1 MPFLQE
7 NDIPGPVGRE
17 PALEPIAI
25 CGMSC
30 RTPGKVTSP
39 SALWQ
44 MLLEKA
50 AGNTTK
56 VPESRFNIDAH
67 FHENMDRPGSF
78 NVPGGYFLDGPPEQ
92 FDPTFFNMTPVEAMW
107 LDPQQRRMLEVCYE
121 AIESAGM
128 TLDSVRALFHELDE
142 WSNTGVFAAS
152 FTADYQQMAFK
163 DHDFRHNYA
172 ATGVDT
178 GIISARIGNTFDLR
192 GPNSL
197 INTACSSSVYAVHNA
212 CNSLRARDCDSALV
226 GGVNMIVTVDQ
237 HMNTAK
243 LGIMSPTSFCHT
255 FDSSANGYGRAEG
268 AGALFLK
275 RFDDA
280 VRDGDTIRAVIRSSA
295 VNSNGKV
302 PGYGITFPNVDG
314 QEQVIRQAYRKAGLN
329 PDDTAVFEV
338 HGTGTPVGD
347 PIEVRAVS
355 RAMNDTR
362 SKAKPL
368 LLTAIKPNI
377 GHSEAASG
385 IFAIIKA
392 ALMVETGLL
401 PGIAG
406 LKTINPNITEAEWNV
421 KINKD
426 LSQWPSGF
434 DSRRASLSS
443 FGYGGTNA
451 HVIIEN
457 VEALVPGYRR
467 GAAKEKADYDHSS
480 TRPLLVTMSAHDKTT
495 LGRNIEAYSKV
506 VDQFYLK
513 DYAHTMNTRRTAF
526 QQRAFAVASEPTA
539 AQDLTLGNFKFG
551 SSSNSIKGLAFIFTG
566 QGAQWASVGKEAINT
581 FPVFRETVRKLDQV
595 LRRLRDPP
603 DFTLVEQLAAPG
615 ETSRINDPDVA
626 QSTLAAVQIAV
637 VDLLASWGV
646 LPKAT
651 IGHSSGEV
659 GAAYAAGLVSAP
671 EAIVAAYYR
680 GLTLVRYA
688 QKGGSMLAVGKGA
701 DDLEPYRGRLTQ
713 DIVVACENSPN
724 SVTLSGPAEAI
735 RKAGDMFAAENI
747 FARELRTGMAYHSP
761 FMRPAAEA
769 MARLISE
776 ALEELDGLDRQWR
789 YPERIMIST
798 VTNKRLR
805 KADVNS
811 TYWTSNLV
819 SPVLFNTGVQALLDD
834 ESLGSINGFLEVG
847 PHSALAGPL
856 KQIYQHKEVSSFTYI
871 PSIVRNDGNAAL
883 SLLRTAGELHL
894 ASYPVDLVQVNRLG
908 PAYRHDTTMGH
919 SKPRYTQP
927 MSLVDLP
934 PYQWNYEKVFWT
946 EPRASAEY
954 RQLKHPRHDLLGR
967 RILGLSDRNIAWR
980 NVLRIKDIPWLVDHK
995 LGDSVMFPAAGH
1007 LAVAIEALR
1016 QYCEISNVEIVGATV
1031 RDLELKT
1038 ALIIPETDGGIEIQ
1052 VRLTEQS
1059 CGPENI
1065 PFFTFAVESWSNGW
1079 VVHSTGTIE
1088 PNSTSSAA
1096 PSADH
1101 PVDTD
1106 ALTQR
1111 HSGKRWND
1119 SFRRVGFE
1127 YGRAFATLDKIRTHG
1142 KYHHQAAGS
1151 IPIAVESGLMQG
1163 ESRYMVHPSTVDGL
1177 LQLVIIAIHAGLY
1190 QEMPWGVIPVRF
1202 DEVTIRLPAK
1212 AAGTMGQAI
1221 SWLPEPKEHARR
1233 FISNAKLISSEGDV
1247 LVDIKG
1253 LHTQSYD
1260 AALPPLDESALKPM
1274 PYTGVVWRP
1283 DPTLNSPSS
1292 LVSRGSKAIDAV
1304 FKLLESLNHK
1314 RSLASVLVLDSQG
1327 IVEEKRLQ
1335 VTAPMAT
1342 ITAIGVKDASD
1353 DIRLRRLALSDGVS
1367 EVFILGLE
1375 KQDVAIFGQ
1384 AETAQL
1390 IQEGLVSDIQAL
1402 LGENSNLV
1410 LLVEKHDSAK
1420 TREAVGNCGLASEV
1434 VSFADFDLVCH
1445 LSSHKTNKGQDEING
1460 DGKIVNGNENS
1471 VRESQVDLVYSPR
1484 HSASPEGLTTALV
1497 ALGINVHIRTLEEA
1511 STNST
1516 NQIVLYN
1523 PHGNLLSHTEQ
1534 DTFESL
1540 KTVISSGTSVLWL
1553 TSGVNQGQC
1562 TSAAM
1567 VSGFLR
1573 VVREEQKMARV
1584 LVLDY
1589 DKTENFE
1596 TIAHTVAS
1604 VLDDAGGK
1612 EVPETEFWLHD
1623 RVCHISRVL
1632 PNEDINNR
1640 MIGERGEIKQLML
1653 PRGELLRGFP
1663 EAGEIVFRR
1672 SEDFDVTWL
1681 SAGDVEIQV
1690 THVLDF
1696 RKQDLQ
1702 ASPESPRLIAGIVTQ
1717 VGRDVKSDLTG
1728 ARVVTYTL
1736 TPYNTL
1742 VRVPEDIVVRFNPSK
1757 YNGLLAG
1764 LSRAIHALYTA
1775 TASLTGK
1782 RVLLL
1787 SPSSSLAKSVSLLA
1801 EAYGFEVFTSSSPS
1815 TVIRTRDFIQNSGP
1829 SLIVLAEVL
1838 SSLGEE
1844 IWRDLPS
1851 GASFVLVSSAKD
1863 PSQKAL
1869 DSRPFL
1875 RGARFVA
1882 AGLEIDLKTNAA
1894 SIRSSIESAITVAER
1909 HGDEGEDEAQTLTVN
1924 SLTDAS
1930 SAPEETS
1937 ILRFGYGSDTIKVLP
1952 SAHRLRFS
1960 SEDVYLLVGCL
1971 GGLGRSLTSWM
1982 MDHGARRFAFVSRSG
1997 DDKPEAARLV
2007 RDIIDAGALPQIFRG
2022 DVANVTDMK
2031 SVVQAITKDRRIRGV
2046 VHAAMVLNDSMLP
2059 NMTVDKWKGTLSPK
2073 VDGALALTEALR
2085 DHNETLDFFVMT
2097 SSISATAG
2105 QPGQANY
2112 AAANAFLDNI
2122 ALTRRLA
2129 GLPATTLVLPMVLGV
2144 GVVAESDNLE
2154 GQISRRGLYGADERE
2169 MLRGFAAAMS
2179 QPRPLPS
2186 TPSAF
2191 DHAHSAIIMGLEPAR
2206 LGVSLAAA
2214 ADDDSSD
2221 LSWFEEDARFSGL
2234 QAWVRAASGS
2244 LGSKDAATNAGAFI
2258 PQLYAIAN
2266 KEGYARALDI
2276 TCEHIVQKCSAILL
2290 IPIDSF
2296 ELDGKSVGAHGLDSM
2311 IGVELRNWL
2320 FKELRLNIPF
2330 QELLATTMTLRGLSE
2345 LVLKGL
2351 DILPG
2356 LTLGE
2361 VEEEQRRA
2369 RSGIKD

>member
-1 MPFLQE
+1 MHFLQE

-44 MLLEKA
+44 MLLRKA

-67 FHENMDRPGSF
+67 FHENIDRPGSF

-128 TLDSVRALFHELDE
+128 TLDSIAG
-142 WSNTGVFAAS
+142 SNTGVFAAS
-152 FTADYQQMAFK
+152 FTADYQQMTFK

-255 FDSSANGYGRAEG
+255 FDSSADGYGRAEG

-275 RFDDA
+275 RLDDA

-362 SKAKPL
+362 SKDKPL

-426 LSQWPSGF
+426 LSKWPSGF

-457 VEALVPGYRR
+457 VEALVPGYQR

-480 TRPLLVTMSAHDKTT
+480 IRPLLVTMSAHDKTT
-495 LGRNIEAYSKV
+495 LGKNIEAYSKV
-506 VDQFYLK
+506 VDQFYLR
-513 DYAHTMNTRRTAF
+513 DYAHTMNMRRTAF

-566 QGAQWASVGKEAINT
+566 QGAQWASVGKEAIDT
-581 FPVFRETVRKLDQV
+581 FPVFRETIRKLDQV
-595 LRRLRDPP
+595 LRRLLEPP

-615 ETSRINDPDVA
+615 ENSRINNPDVA

-680 GLTLVRYA
+680 GLSLVRYA
-688 QKGGSMLAVGKGA
+688 QKGGSMLAVGKGV
-701 DDLEPYRGRLTQ
+701 DDLKPYRGRLTQ

-735 RKAGDMFAAENI
+735 RKAGDMFAAESI

-761 FMRPAAEA
+761 FMRPAAEP

-776 ALEELDGLDRQWR
+776 ALERLDGLDRQWR
-789 YPERIMIST
+789 YPEKIMIST
-798 VTNKRLR
+798 ITNKRLR
-805 KADVNS
+805 KADVS
-811 TYWTSNLV
+811 PAYWTSNLV

-834 ESLGSINGFLEVG
+834 ESLGDINGFLEVG

-856 KQIYQHKEVSSFTYI
+856 KQICQHKEASSFTYI

-883 SLLRTAGELHL
+883 SLLRTAGELYL
-894 ASYPVDLVQVNRLG
+894 ASYPVDLLQVNKVG
-908 PAYRHDTTMGH
+908 PTYRHDTTMGH
-919 SKPRYTQP
+919 IKPRYTQP

-934 PYQWNYEKVFWT
+934 PYQWNYEQVFWT

-995 LGDSVMFPAAGH
+995 LGGSVMFPAAGH
-1007 LAVAIEALR
+1007 LAVAIEGLR
-1016 QYCEISNVEIVGATV
+1016 QYCEISNVEIIGATV

-1038 ALIIPETDGGIEIQ
+1038 ALIVPDTDGGIEIQ
-1052 VRLTEQS
+1052 VRLTEQAS
-1059 CGPENI
+1059 GSENI
-1065 PFFTFAVESWSNGW
+1065 PSFTFAVESWSNGW

-1088 PNSTSSAA
+1088 PNNTSSAA
-1096 PSADH
+1096 PSAVH
-1101 PVDTD
+1101 PVDIN

-1111 HSGKRWND
+1111 HSGRRWND

-1127 YGRAFATLDKIRTHG
+1127 YSRAFATLDKIRTHG

-1163 ESRYMVHPSTVDGL
+1163 ESRYIVHPSTVDGL

-1190 QEMPWGVIPVRF
+1190 QEMPWGVIPVRI
-1202 DEVTIRLPAK
+1202 DEVTIRLPGES
-1212 AAGTMGQAI
+1212 AGTMGQAI
-1221 SWLPEPKEHARR
+1221 SWLREPKEHARR
-1233 FISNAKLISSEGDV
+1233 FISDAKLISSEGDV

-1283 DPTLNSPSS
+1283 DPTLNSTSS
-1292 LVSRGSKAIDAV
+1292 LVSRDSSAVDAV

-1335 VTAPMAT
+1335 MTAPMAT
-1342 ITAIGVKDASD
+1342 ITARGMKDDSD
-1353 DIRLRRLALSDGVS
+1353 DVRLRRLALVDGVS
-1367 EVFILGLE
+1367 EVVTLGLE

-1390 IQEGLVSDIQAL
+1390 IQAGLVSDVQTL
-1402 LGENSNLV
+1402 LGENGNLV
-1410 LLVEKHDSAK
+1410 LLVEKHHSAK
-1420 TREAVGNCGLASEV
+1420 TQEAVGNSGLASEV
-1434 VSFADFDLVCH
+1434 VSLADFDLVCH
-1445 LSSHKTNKGQDEING
+1445 LSSHKTNKGVSEIDGN
-1460 DGKIVNGNENS
+1460 GKIANGHANS
-1471 VRESQVDLVYSPR
+1471 MKESQVDLVYSPR
-1484 HSASPEGLTTALV
+1484 HSASPEELAAALV
-1497 ALGINVHIRTLEEA
+1497 AQGIKVHIRALEEA
-1511 STNST
+1511 STNFN

-1523 PHGNLLSHTEQ
+1523 PHGNLLSHPEQ
-1534 DTFESL
+1534 ATFESL
-1540 KTVISSGTSVLWL
+1540 KTVISSGTSILWL

-1584 LVLDY
+1584 SVLDY
-1589 DKTENFE
+1589 DQNETFE
-1596 TIAHTVAS
+1596 TIAQTVAS
-1604 VLDDAGGK
+1604 ALDDAESK

-1623 RVCHISRVL
+1623 R
-1632 PNEDINNR
+1632 
-1640 MIGERGEIKQLML
+1640 RGEIKQVTL
-1653 PRGELLRGFP
+1653 PQGELLRGFP

-1672 SEDFDVTWL
+1672 SEDFDVTLL

-1690 THVLDF
+1690 TDVLDF
-1696 RKQDLQ
+1696 SNQDLQ
-1702 ASPESPRLIAGIVTQ
+1702 AYPESPRLIAGIVTK

-1728 ARVVTYTL
+1728 AHVVTYTL

-1742 VRVPEDIVVRFNPSK
+1742 VRVPEDIVVRFNSSK

-1775 TASLTGK
+1775 AASLTGK

-1815 TVIRTRDFIQNSGP
+1815 DVIRTRDFIQNSGP

-1875 RGARFVA
+1875 RGARFVV
-1882 AGLEIDLKTNAA
+1882 AGLEIDLKTNAV
-1894 SIRSSIESAITVAER
+1894 SIRCSIESAITVAER
-1909 HGDEGEDEAQTLTVN
+1909 HADEGEDKTQTLNVN
-1924 SLTDAS
+1924 ALADSS

-1937 ILRFGYGSDTIKVLP
+1937 ILRFEYGSDTIKVLP
-1952 SAHRLRFS
+1952 SAHRPRFS

-2007 RDIIDAGALPQIFRG
+2007 KDITDAGALPQIFRG

-2031 SVVQAITKDRRIRGV
+2031 SVVQAITKDRCIRGV

-2073 VDGALALTEALR
+2073 VEGALALTEALR
-2085 DHNETLDFFVMT
+2085 DHNDTLDFFVMT

-2112 AAANAFLDNI
+2112 AAANAFLDNL

-2129 GLPATTLVLPMVLGV
+2129 GLPATSLILPMVLGV

-2186 TPSAF
+2186 TASSF

-2206 LGVSLAAA
+2206 LGASLAAA
-2214 ADDDSSD
+2214 AEDDSSD
-2221 LSWFEEDARFSGL
+2221 LSWFENDARFSGL

-2244 LGSKDAATNAGAFI
+2244 LSSKDATTAAGAFI

-2266 KEGYARALDI
+2266 KEGYARALGI
-2276 TCEHIVQKCSAILL
+2276 TSEHIVQKCSAILL
-2290 IPIDSF
+2290 IPVDSF

-2330 QELLATTMTLRGLSE
+2330 QELLATTMTFRRLSE

-2369 RSGIKD
+2369 RSGIKN